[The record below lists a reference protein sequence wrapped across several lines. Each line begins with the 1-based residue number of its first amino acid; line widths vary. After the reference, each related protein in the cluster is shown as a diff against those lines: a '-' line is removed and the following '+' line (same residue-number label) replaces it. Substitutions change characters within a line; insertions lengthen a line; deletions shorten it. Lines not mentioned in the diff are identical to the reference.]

1 MSVKIIK
8 GALVPKTRE
17 PAPLVED
24 APKATVVPSQ
34 RDAGRSDDEAWWQD
48 HGLAPGAQPKACP
61 YCKHPYLKPCG
72 EQEHE
77 NCQNWHVVQK
87 RMKKNVA
94 SAD

>member
-1 MSVKIIK
+1 MAIKIIK
-8 GALVPKTRE
+8 GALPPKR
-17 PAPLVED
+17 PAAELVED
-24 APKATVVPSQ
+24 APKATIKRSQ
-34 RDAGRSDDEAWWQD
+34 AIVDAQTMKWWQD
-48 HGLAPGAQPKACP
+48 HGLEPNAQPKTCP

-94 SAD
+94 SAE

>member
-8 GALVPKTRE
+8 GALSPPTRE

-24 APKATVVPSQ
+24 APKATVEPNQ
-34 RDAGRSDDEAWWQD
+34 AMLDAQSLAWWNE
-48 HGLAPGAQPKACP
+48 HGLAPGAQPKTCP

-72 EQEHE
+72 EQEHV
-77 NCQNWHVVQK
+77 NCQNWRVVRK